1 MNPNGPQPG
10 SPDGPTPWGGGG
22 AWPTIINAGAG
33 IYDTYQRHRDVKS
46 EQKARKAEAEL
57 AYQRS
62 VEMWHM
68 QNQYNSPEQQ
78 MSRFGAAG
86 LNPHLVYSQGNPG
99 NAGAPPDYH
108 PPDIQMAGMH
118 PPYGGAVQTMLPMLM
133 QVGSWMQNMRLTET
147 EIDAKQTGMSR
158 TQQLIDFLNQR
169 NPKDLERLDNQ
180 LSIFPYQKSAARNI
194 AEKSNLQLTD
204 MLEMLRY
211 NWGQEYQGL
220 EFGDFAYKQ
229 GGRGAKAVAL
239 ERLKAETRLKSAQA
253 DWFEP
258 ATIMR
263 MVLSAV
269 GGLTGIG
276 RLVGGRTIPRAA
288 GKAVIGKGQK
298 GRWSMPAKRWVPTK
312 TRSGQW
318 KSETP

>member
-22 AWPTIINAGAG
+22 AWPTIINAAAG
-33 IYDTYQRHRDVKS
+33 VYDTYQRHRDVKS
-46 EQKARKAEAEL
+46 EQEARKREAEL

-62 VEMWHM
+62 VEMWHI
-68 QNQYNSPEQQ
+68 QNAYNTPEQQ
-78 MSRFGAAG
+78 MARFGAAG
-86 LNPHLVYSQGNPG
+86 LNPHLIYGQGNPG

-147 EIDAKQTGMSR
+147 EIESKKTGIDKTLQIINYMR
-158 TQQLIDFLNQR
+158 DHNPRQLQH
-169 NPKDLERLDNQ
+169 LDNQ
-180 LSIFPYQKSAARNI
+180 LSIFPYQKSAQRNI
-194 AEKSNLQLTD
+194 AEKGNLELTD
-204 MLEMLRY
+204 MLELLRY
-211 NWGQEYQGL
+211 NWGNEFNGL
-220 EFGDFAYKQ
+220 EFGDFAYKES
-229 GGRGAKAVAL
+229 GRGMKAL
-239 ERLKAETRLKSAQA
+239 QMQKLIEDTRLKSAQA

-263 MVLSAV
+263 LVMSSVLGI
-269 GGLTGIG
+269 GGLAK
-276 RLVGGRTIPRAA
+276 RLAPRSA
-288 GKAVIGKGQK
+288 GKAVIGKGQR
-298 GRWSMPAKRWVPTK
+298 GRWSMPTKRWIPTK
-312 TRSGQW
+312 TRSGKW